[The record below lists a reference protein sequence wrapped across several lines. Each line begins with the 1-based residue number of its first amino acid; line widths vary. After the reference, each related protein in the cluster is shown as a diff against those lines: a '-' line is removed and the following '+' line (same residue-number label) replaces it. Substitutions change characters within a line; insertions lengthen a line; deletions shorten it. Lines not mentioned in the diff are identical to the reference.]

1 MIGQTVS
8 HYRILGKLGGGG
20 MGVVYEAED
29 LKLGRHVALKFIPE
43 NLVGDPKSLERFERE
58 ARAASL
64 LNHPNIC
71 TIHAIEDNNGHPFI
85 VMEKLEGQSLKQC
98 IAGQPMETEKMLDVS
113 IQVADA
119 LAASHAKGIVHRDI
133 KPANIFIT
141 PSGQV
146 KVLDFG
152 LAKLVHNV
160 GTDSDSGAVDDSL
173 TAVGV
178 IPGTAVYMSPE
189 QARSDEIDFRSD
201 LFSFG
206 VVMYEMST
214 GKKPFTGKNS
224 LMTLDSVLHQKPV
237 PPGEL
242 NPKMPV
248 ELEGIIGKAME
259 KDRKERYQSA
269 TQIKADL
276 QLLKREAE
284 AGQVEIKSG
293 LHSVRLRA
301 ASKTFGRAGS
311 NKWLFWLLGG
321 TAALLVTVVAAVGA
335 YWIRHRAVANAEQ
348 RNAIAVLP
356 LQNMNGDFSVDYLR
370 FALADELTSVLTYS
384 RSLEVRPSSMTRSYV
399 QVDFDPHK
407 VGQTLHVGKL
417 LTGHFM
423 LQGDR
428 LTVTLEAIDVP
439 TDRLLWQANVTASQN
454 DLISLQSQLST
465 QVQLGLLPALG
476 VAGGALTTASRPKS
490 QEAYD
495 LYLHSLALPHDPEP
509 NKDAIAV
516 LEHVVGVD
524 PSYAPAWEALG
535 KRYYFDSY
543 YGGGGEKMFQLSN
556 AAYEKA
562 LALDPNR
569 VAAASNLITNRVE
582 RGEIGPAYDAAKDL
596 VQRRPQSA
604 DAHFALSYVLRYAG
618 MQEQATQECNTA
630 RSLDPGNFNF
640 RSCAWAFIE
649 LGQPG
654 RAMDFVHMDA
664 GSEWAAWATP
674 YVYLAEGNLA
684 QARESAKSMAKA
696 PFYHRELMVACTQA
710 PRPADLDKIVRDSE
724 ASVMTEPDPESWY
737 RVGAL
742 MAYCGQKDAALRLL
756 KAAVQQ
762 NYCAYSALLE
772 DPLLKDLR
780 KDTAFNQVLTAGS
793 QCQQTLKEGRAQ

>member
-43 NLVGDPKSLERFERE
+43 NLAGDPKSLERFERE

-71 TIHAIEDNNGHPFI
+71 TIHGIEDNNGHPFI
-85 VMEKLEGQSLKQC
+85 VMEKLDGESLKQC
-98 IAGQPMETEKMLDVS
+98 IAGQPVATEKLLDIS

-133 KPANIFIT
+133 KPANIFLT

-160 GTDSDSGAVDDSL
+160 GTDSDGGVLDNSL

-189 QARSDEIDFRSD
+189 QARSEEIDFRSD

-224 LMTLDSVLHQKPV
+224 LMTLDAVLHDKPV

-242 NPKMPV
+242 NPKVPV

-259 KDRKERYQSA
+259 KDRKDRYQSA

-276 QLLKREAE
+276 QVLKHQTES
-284 AGQVEIKSG
+284 GLVKSG
-293 LHSVRLRA
+293 LHKSRLRV
-301 ASKTFGRAGS
+301 ASKTFGRSGS
-311 NKWLFWLLGG
+311 RLQLWLLLGMG
-321 TAALLVTVVAAVGA
+321 AVLVTVLAAVGA
-335 YWIRHRAVANAEQ
+335 YWFKHRSAASAELQ
-348 RNAIAVLP
+348 NAIAVLP

-384 RSLEVRPSSMTRSYV
+384 RSLEVRPSSAARKYV
-399 QVDFDPHK
+399 EADLDPRK
-407 VGQTLHVGKL
+407 VGQQLRVGRL

-423 LQGDR
+423 RQGEQ
-428 LTVTLEAIDVP
+428 LTVTLEAIDVAS
-439 TDRLLWQANVTASQN
+439 DRLLWQGSATTNVN

-465 QVQLGLLPALG
+465 QVQHGLLPALG
-476 VAGGALTTASRPKS
+476 GGTGGDFTTAARPKS

-495 LYLHSLALPHDPEP
+495 YYLHSLALPHDAGP

-524 PSYAPAWEALG
+524 PGYAPAWEALG
-535 KRYYFDSY
+535 LRYYYDSY
-543 YGGGGEKMFQLSN
+543 YGGGGEKMFQQSN
-556 AAYEKA
+556 MAFEKA
-562 LALDPNR
+562 TSLDPNR
-569 VAAASNLITNRVE
+569 VGAASHLITNRVE
-582 RGEIGPAYDAAKDL
+582 RGELGRAYDAATDL
-596 VQRRPQSA
+596 VRRRPQSA
-604 DAHFALSYVLRYAG
+604 YAHFALSYVLRYAG

-630 RSLDPGNFNF
+630 RQLDPGNFDF
-640 RSCAWAFIE
+640 RSCAWAFLE
-649 LGQPG
+649 LGKTD
-654 RAMDFVHMDA
+654 RAMDFVQLDA
-664 GSEWAAWATP
+664 GSEWSAWVKP
-674 YVYLAEGNLA
+674 YVYLTAGNLA
-684 QARESAKSMAKA
+684 QAREAVKSVAKA
-696 PFYHRELMVACTQA
+696 TAYHRDLLVACTQ
-710 PRPADLDKIVRDSE
+710 PQKLADFDGIVRE
-724 ASVMTEPDPESWY
+724 AESSTMMEPDPEAWY
-737 RVGAL
+737 HVGAL
-742 MAYCGQKDAALRLL
+742 MAYCGQNEPALRLL

-772 DPLLKDLR
+772 DPLLKGLR
-780 KDTAFNQVLTAGS
+780 KETAFNEVLTAGS
-793 QCQQTLKEGRAQ
+793 ACQEALKEGRQ

>member
-1 MIGQTVS
+1 
-8 HYRILGKLGGGG
+8 

-43 NLVGDPKSLERFERE
+43 NLSGDAKSLERFSRE

-71 TIHAIEDNNGHPFI
+71 TIHGIEDNNGHPFI
-85 VMEKLEGQSLKQC
+85 VMEKLEGESLKQA
-98 IAGQPMETEKMLDVS
+98 ISGHPMATDKLLDIS

-133 KPANIFIT
+133 KPANIFLT

-152 LAKLVHNV
+152 LAKLLHNV
-160 GTDSDSGAVDDSL
+160 GTDSDGVAADNSL

-189 QARSDEIDFRSD
+189 QARSEEIDFRSD

-224 LMTLDSVLHQKPV
+224 LMTLDAVLHDKPL
-237 PPGEL
+237 PPSEL
-242 NPKMPV
+242 NPKIPV

-269 TQIKADL
+269 MQMKSDL
-276 QLLKREAE
+276 QFLRRETE
-284 AGQVEIKSG
+284 SGLVKSG
-293 LHSVRLRA
+293 LHTAKLRV
-301 ASKTFGRAGS
+301 ASKTFGRTGS
-311 NKWLFWLLGG
+311 RWQFWMLLG
-321 TAALLVTVVAAVGA
+321 TLAMLLTVLGAIGA
-335 YWIRHRAVANAEQ
+335 YFLKHRSAVSAAQ
-348 RNAIAVLP
+348 KNAIAVLP
-356 LQNMNGDFSVDYLR
+356 LQNMSGDPSLDYLR

-384 RSLEVRPSSMTRSYV
+384 RSLDVRPSPMTRKYV
-399 QVDFDPHK
+399 SSDLDPHK
-407 VGQTLHVGKL
+407 VGLELHVGRL
-417 LTGHFM
+417 LTGHFIS
-423 LQGDR
+423 QGQQ
-428 LTVTLEAIDVP
+428 LTVTLEAIDVS
-439 TDRLLWQANVTASQN
+439 DERLLWQGSGTTSVN
-454 DLISLQSQLST
+454 DLISLQNQLST
-465 QVQLGLLPALG
+465 QVQQGLVPALG
-476 VAGGALTTASRPKS
+476 VAAGTLTTASRPKS

-524 PSYAPAWEALG
+524 PSYAPAWDALG
-535 KRYYFDSY
+535 QRYYYDSY
-543 YGGGGEKMFQLSN
+543 YGGGGEAMFQRSN
-556 AAYEKA
+556 SAYERA

-569 VAAASNLITNRVE
+569 VSAASSLIVNRVE
-582 RGEIGPAYDAAKDL
+582 RGELDRAYDAAMDL
-596 VQRRPQSA
+596 VKRRPQSA

-618 MQEQATQECNTA
+618 RQEQAAQECNAA
-630 RSLDPGNFNF
+630 RSLDPGNFSF
-640 RSCAWAFIE
+640 RSCAWAFMEI
-649 LGQPG
+649 GQTD
-654 RAMDFVHMDA
+654 RAMDFIHLDP

-674 YVYLAEGNLA
+674 YDYLAAGNLS
-684 QARESAKSMAKA
+684 QAREAVKSVGKSST
-696 PFYHRELMVACTQA
+696 YHRDLLSACTQ
-710 PRPADLDKIVRDSE
+710 PQHPGNFDQIVRE
-724 ASVMTEPDPESWY
+724 AESSVMMEADPEAWY
-737 RVGAL
+737 HVGAL
-742 MAYCGQKDAALRLL
+742 LAYCGQNEPALRLL

-762 NYCAYSALLE
+762 NYCAYSALLG
-772 DPLLKDLR
+772 DPLLKNLR
-780 KDTAFNQVLTAGS
+780 KDTAFNQVLTAAS
-793 QCQQTLKEGRAQ
+793 TCQETLKEGRGQ